1 LSTREREV
9 LRMIADGLTVP
20 AMAKQLFLAPSTVK
34 THVQRL
40 YEKLGVGD
48 RAAAVAE
55 AMRRGLL
62 E

>member
-1 LSTREREV
+1 MDADRDGWGGPAVALAGTSTTSSPKVE
-9 LRMIADGLTVP
+9 DGRAALVTN
-20 AMAKQLFLAPSTVK
+20 
-34 THVQRL
+34 
-40 YEKLGVGD
+40 EKLGVGD

>member
-1 LSTREREV
+1 V
-9 LRMIADGLTVP
+9 LGLIAGGQTIP

-48 RAAAVAE
+48 RGSAVAE